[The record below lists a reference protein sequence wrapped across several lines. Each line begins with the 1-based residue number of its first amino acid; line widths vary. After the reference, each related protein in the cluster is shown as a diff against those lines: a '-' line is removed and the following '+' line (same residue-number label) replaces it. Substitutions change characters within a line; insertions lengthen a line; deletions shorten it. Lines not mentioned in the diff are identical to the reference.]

1 MSVSVKPKHTLPI
14 LALSTAAAI
23 LAYAPVSQAFNF
35 GNMMNPNRWFGGGDR
50 YNDRYDDPYWGGGP
64 YGPAPYGGYG
74 YPGVYGAP
82 YGMPYGVQG
91 FGAPP
96 AGYGIAPAPA
106 PTPAPAQSNQP
117 QSSVDPGEVEA
128 LKRRIEELESRQQQ
142 NQPQPRNPEWPAAP
156 AFRPMNQY

>member
-1 MSVSVKPKHTLPI
+1 MSVSVQRKHALPI

-35 GNMMNPNRWFGGGDR
+35 GNMMNPNRWFGSDR
-50 YNDRYDDPYWGGGP
+50 YNDRYDDPHWGDP
-64 YGPAPYGGYG
+64 YGASPYGYG

-82 YGMPYGVQG
+82 YGLPYGAPG

-96 AGYGIAPAPA
+96 AGYGAAPAPA
-106 PTPAPAQSNQP
+106 PAPSTQSQP
-117 QSSVDPGEVEA
+117 KVDPGEVEA
-128 LKRRIEELESRQQQ
+128 LKRRIEELESRQPG
-142 NQPQPRNPEWPAAP
+142 QPQPQSPEWPAAP